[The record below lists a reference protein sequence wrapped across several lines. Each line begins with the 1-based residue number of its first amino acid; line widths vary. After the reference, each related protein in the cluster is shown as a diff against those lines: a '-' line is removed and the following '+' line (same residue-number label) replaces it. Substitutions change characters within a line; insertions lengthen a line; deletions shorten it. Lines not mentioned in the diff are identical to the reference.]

1 MALFKPPSA
10 TTSLDRFAL
19 PGTLPDMTVENKSK
33 DLPLLCI
40 GGLNSTLANDIVA
53 RCLANWRIAGFL
65 RDPAALDRSWRNEV
79 VICRA
84 DADDPNQ
91 IEEAVAEIEKDNG
104 EIDAYIHCV
113 GSILLKPWHLTKLEE
128 FRQAIAVN
136 LETAF
141 HIGHSLIPRMMKR
154 KRGTLV
160 FITTIAANKGIPS
173 HEAIA
178 AAKGGLQS
186 MIRSA
191 AATYAS
197 HGLRF
202 NCIAPGL
209 VESAMSSRLLG
220 SEQGRA
226 TAEKMHPMGKIGRPE
241 NIGSLAA
248 WLISNEAD
256 WVTGQVFAVDGG
268 MSSIQSKVRAP

>member
-1 MALFKPPSA
+1 MDVKE
-10 TTSLDRFAL
+10 R
-19 PGTLPDMTVENKSK
+19 SK

-40 GGLNSTLANDIVA
+40 GGLNSTIAHDIVK

-65 RDPAALDRSWRNEV
+65 RDPASLDRSWRNEV
-79 VICRA
+79 VMRKA
-84 DADDPNQ
+84 DAQDPEQ
-91 IEEAVAEIEKDNG
+91 VEQAIAGIENDAG
-104 EIDAYIHCV
+104 EIDAYVLCV

-128 FRQAIAVN
+128 FRQTVATN

-141 HIGHSLIPRMMKR
+141 HIGHSLIPRMIKR
-154 KRGTLV
+154 KRGTFV
-160 FITTIAANKGIPS
+160 FITTVAAKKGIPS

-197 HGLRF
+197 YGLRF

-209 VESAMSSRLLG
+209 VESAMSGRILG

-226 TAEKMHPMGKIGRPE
+226 AAEKMHPMGKIGRPE

-248 WLISNEAD
+248 WLISPEAD
-256 WVTGQVFAVDGG
+256 WVTGQTFSIDGG

>member
-1 MALFKPPSA
+1 MAVKNKP
-10 TTSLDRFAL
+10 
-19 PGTLPDMTVENKSK
+19 K

-53 RCLANWRIAGFL
+53 RCLANWRIAGLL
-65 RDPAALDRSWRNEV
+65 RDPASLDKSWRKEV
-79 VICRA
+79 SIHKA
-84 DADDPNQ
+84 DAGDPEQ
-91 IEEAVAEIEKDNG
+91 MEQAVSEIENDSG

-128 FRQAIAVN
+128 FRQTIAVN

-141 HIGHSLIPRMMKR
+141 HIGHCLIPRMIKR

-160 FITTIAANKGIPS
+160 FITTVAANKGIPS

-209 VESAMSSRLLG
+209 VESTLSSRLLG

-248 WLISNEAD
+248 WLISPEAD
-256 WVTGQVFAVDGG
+256 WVTGQVFSIDGG